1 VRQFRVGDAEIL
13 VLPDE
18 PAVARE
24 GSRRTVEGLRRAIA
38 ERGEAH
44 LALSGGS
51 SAIALYR
58 ELRQAEWRSA
68 IPWAQVHFWWG
79 DERFVPLDHPESN
92 AGLAYRLLFA
102 IAAHAGESGEGGEAV
117 DVLDCDLA
125 GLPIDAGKVHPVEVE
140 DTIGV
145 AGTVELAA
153 QQYAAD
159 LERWLPRGAGGLPAF
174 DVFLTGVGPDG
185 HTLSMFPGS
194 PALAPDAPLVIGVP
208 APTHVEP
215 RLARVTLSARMMAAA
230 GELLVMTA
238 GEAKADVLAQ
248 VLGEERD
255 AARWP
260 AQAALLPNAV
270 WLLDEAVAAR
280 TKTPPG

>member
-1 VRQFRVGDAEIL
+1 VRQFRVGEAEIL

-24 GSRRTVEGLRRAIA
+24 GSRRTVDGLGRAIS

-58 ELRQAEWRSA
+58 ELRQPEWRSA
-68 IPWAQVHFWWG
+68 IPWDRVHFWWG

-102 IAAHAGESGEGGEAV
+102 VPAHAGESGQGGEGV
-117 DVLDCDLA
+117 DVLAGDVP
-125 GLPIDAGKVHPVEVE
+125 GLPIDADRVHPVEVE

-145 AGTVELAA
+145 AGTVDLAA
-153 QQYAAD
+153 QRYADD
-159 LERWLPRGAGGLPAF
+159 LERWLPRGAGGVPAF

-185 HTLSMFPGS
+185 HTLSMFRGS
-194 PALAPDAPLVIGVP
+194 PALAPDAPVVLGVP
-208 APTHVEP
+208 APAHVEP
-215 RLARVTLSARMMAAA
+215 RLARVTLSARMLAAA
-230 GELLVMTA
+230 SEVLVMTA
-238 GEAKADVLAQ
+238 GEAKANVLAQ
-248 VLGEERD
+248 VLGQERD
-255 AARWP
+255 PARWP

-280 TKTPPG
+280 LAR